1 MSRRNYRA
9 TSGAGDT
16 IYRLDADVLESAAT
30 LTNAIQFTPAP
41 STQYLIELFLV
52 WEADA
57 TTTGIQYQITDN
69 TGGVTYGV
77 SSLQTPTAATTQVA
91 RYGPIGNPVQGT
103 GVGGANTRYPAGGW
117 AVVQTAA
124 GVSGTIALQFRS
136 EIALSVVTLRAGSFM
151 RVRVI
156 A

>member
-1 MSRRNYRA
+1 MSRRGYRSA
-9 TSGAGDT
+9 AAASDV
-16 IYRLDADVLESAAT
+16 IYRLDADVQESATT
-30 LTNAIQFTPAP
+30 LVNGIQFTPAP

-69 TGGVTYGV
+69 TGGVSYGV
-77 SSLQTPTAATTQVA
+77 SSLQTPTAATTQAA
-91 RYGPIGNPVQGT
+91 RYGPLGNPVQGT

-117 AVVQTAA
+117 AVIQTAA
-124 GVSGTIALQFRS
+124 TVSGTIALQFRS
-136 EIALSVVTLRAGSFM
+136 EIAASVVTLRAGSFL